1 MTNSWNSSEH
11 PGRAECPGF
20 KAVAPRHPDPTPALR
35 NGGDGGGGGRLK
47 NGRETLIC
55 IVKDRR
61 VVTSCVE

>member
-35 NGGDGGGGGRLK
+35 NGGDGGGGGGSK
-47 NGRETLIC
+47 MD
-55 IVKDRR
+55 VKL
-61 VVTSCVE
+61 SSAL